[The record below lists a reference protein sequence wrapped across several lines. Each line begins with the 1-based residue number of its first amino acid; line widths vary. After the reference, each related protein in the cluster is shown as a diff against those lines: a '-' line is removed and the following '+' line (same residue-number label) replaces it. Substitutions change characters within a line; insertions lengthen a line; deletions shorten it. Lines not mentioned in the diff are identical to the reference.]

1 MKKKY
6 KPVAYEKVVIPP
18 KNIPRRPSNCSLNRQ
33 NCADVGQDL
42 SVGKITDTEGQT
54 KLLYL
59 RLSPEFNDI
68 K

>member
-42 SVGKITDTEGQT
+42 SLGKIIDTVGKEEAAG
-54 KLLYL
+54 
-59 RLSPEFNDI
+59 FNNI